1 MWRTVMKDPV
11 DCPPL
16 EDYEAK
22 LERALE
28 DEFLRQQGRTREEV
42 ARLPDAERAVILSA
56 ASTYASGRL
65 AEIGTRAHYVNELHR
80 EH

>member
-1 MWRTVMKDPV
+1 MNDPA
-11 DCPPL
+11 DFPPI

-28 DEFLRQQGRTREEV
+28 DEFLRQQGRSREEL
-42 ARLPDAERAVILSA
+42 ARLPEAERAVILSA

-65 AEIGTRAHYVNELHR
+65 AEIGTRAHYVHELHR

>member
-1 MWRTVMKDPV
+1 MNDPI
-11 DCPPL
+11 DIPPMG
-16 EDYEAK
+16 DYEAR

-28 DEFLRQQGRTREEV
+28 DEFLSQQGRSREEV
-42 ARLPDAERAVILSA
+42 SRLPEAERAVILSA